1 MEVFNSIKKNS
12 QVVNFFT
19 AKYERSSQVQDFGF
33 WYLKLISKQPVDRV
47 RRWVRHVEQEMLTLP
62 EHISSPLVN

>member
-12 QVVNFFT
+12 QVVISIFLLQSM
-19 AKYERSSQVQDFGF
+19 RGVQVQDFGF

-47 RRWVRHVEQEMLTLP
+47 RR
-62 EHISSPLVN
+62 